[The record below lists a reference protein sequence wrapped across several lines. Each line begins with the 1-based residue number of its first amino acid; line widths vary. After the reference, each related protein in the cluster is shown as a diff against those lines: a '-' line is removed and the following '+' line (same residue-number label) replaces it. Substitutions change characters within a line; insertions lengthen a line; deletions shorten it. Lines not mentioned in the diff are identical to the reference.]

1 MDAPPVQYVKTRD
14 GLNIAYSVTG
24 QGQPLVCLPFPL
36 NHLDAFW
43 NAAYVKA
50 LAAGYRLIQYDS
62 RGQGLS
68 SRGLPASLSLDDYEI
83 DLVAVL
89 DRLQVARVVLLAQ
102 AQFGH
107 IAVRFAARH
116 AERVKALVL
125 ANCRIDRT
133 KKYRG
138 VTANVEL
145 AAENWD
151 LFTASFRAQALTFIP
166 EMAEALLGIQEMTT
180 QADWLTSIGVFNSSN
195 IEGICGQVGVPTL
208 VTSMEIAGSPMNQ
221 VEDAKAM
228 ATLIPNASL
237 VILRG
242 GYSSSLPTAIRDFLE
257 RLPPDEALRAV
268 ASAADGLSPREI
280 EVIRL
285 IAAGRSNRQI
295 ADELVISLN
304 TVQNHVSN
312 ILSKKGFTN
321 RTEAASYA
329 RDRGFILP
337 PRHAD

>member
-1 MDAPPVQYVKTRD
+1 
-14 GLNIAYSVTG
+14 
-24 QGQPLVCLPFPL
+24 
-36 NHLDAFW
+36 
-43 NAAYVKA
+43 
-50 LAAGYRLIQYDS
+50 
-62 RGQGLS
+62 
-68 SRGLPASLSLDDYEI
+68 LSLDDYEI

-89 DRLQVARVVLLAQ
+89 DRLQVERLVLLAHG
-102 AQFGH
+102 QFGH
-107 IAVRFAARH
+107 VAVRFAARH

-133 KKYRG
+133 TKYRG
-138 VTANVEL
+138 VTANVDL
-145 AAENWD
+145 AAENWG
-151 LFTASFRAQALTFIP
+151 LFTATFRAQALTFLP

-195 IEGICGQVGVPTL
+195 IEGICGQLGVPTL
-208 VTSMEIAGSPMNQ
+208 VTSMDIAGSPMNQ

-242 GYSSSLPTAIRDFLE
+242 SYSSSFLNAIDDFSNAFHLKKRSE
-257 RLPPDEALRAV
+257 RRPARLM
-268 ASAADGLSPREI
+268 ASAAKS
-280 EVIRL
+280 
-285 IAAGRSNRQI
+285 RSSIDRSRCATRQI

-337 PRHAD
+337 TRHPD